1 MKLWQ
6 KGSLICSAVLTVI
19 VATCNVLLLVQ
30 SQDSILKSTYEQACD
45 KQRSLASSFTEMAG
59 YYGSKDDSDAIKTSL
74 IKYCFTRFADST
86 SVLVADT
93 GTLYSNVDVSPE
105 VYLSFDKSAEQQQFA
120 KKIEGRNMLIVGS
133 KVYIN
138 HSDYLVFVV
147 EDLSTV
153 YNDIYNMIWRFIIIS
168 FSGIAL
174 GVISISLLM
183 RRSMQPLGIL
193 GKTAKRITAGNYSE
207 RVTIWTRDE
216 VGELAEDFNMMAG
229 AVERRVADLIDTAE
243 RQRLFIAGVTHEFK
257 TPLTTIILN
266 ADTLQNT
273 YMNEEEMKTSVTYIE
288 QQCKWLE
295 RLIQKLLKLINLKE
309 DIKLEE
315 FSVATLFEQVRDSMS
330 QTLIIRETP
339 LRIECRVDKLKMDID
354 LMQSALINLVDNGS
368 KASTPGSSIELR
380 AYDNIIEVKDNGAG
394 IPESDLIRVMEPFYM
409 ADKSRGKKFGG
420 IGLGLTLVREIA
432 EAHHATIQIESVVNK
447 ETTVRIIFPR

>member
-6 KGSLICSAVLTVI
+6 KASLICSAVLIVI

-30 SQDSILKSTYEQACD
+30 SQDSILKSTYEQVCD

-59 YYGSKDDSDAIKTSL
+59 YYGSENDSDVIKKSL

-105 VYLSFDKSAEQQQFA
+105 VYLFFDKSAEQQQFA
-120 KKIEGRNMLIVGS
+120 KKIEGRNTLIVGS

-138 HSDYLVFVV
+138 QSDYLVFVV
-147 EDLSTV
+147 EDISTV

-168 FSGIAL
+168 FAGIAL

-207 RVTIWTRDE
+207 RVAIRTRDE
-216 VGELAEDFNMMAG
+216 VGELAEDFNMMAD

-243 RQRLFIAGVTHEFK
+243 RQQLFIAGVTHEFK

-295 RLIQKLLKLINLKE
+295 RLIQKLLKLISLKE

-315 FSVATLFEQVRDSMS
+315 FPVATLFEQVRDSML

-339 LRIECRVDKLKMDID
+339 LRIECRANKLQMDVD
-354 LMQSALINLVDNGS
+354 LMHSALINLVDNGS

-380 AYDNIIEVKDNGAG
+380 AYDNIIEVRDNGAG
-394 IPESDLIRVMEPFYM
+394 ILESDLTRVMEPFYM
-409 ADKSRGKKFGG
+409 ADKSRGKKYGG